1 MYQALHKWVHDA
13 DHSLEAWKLTV
24 SEELNTEKMHIQSPE
39 DEANKG
45 KTK

>member
-13 DHSLEAWKLTV
+13 VMEAWKLTV
-24 SEELNTEKMHIQSPE
+24 SELNTEKMHIQSHE

>member
-13 DHSLEAWKLTV
+13 VMEAWKLTI

-45 KTK
+45 KTT

>member
-13 DHSLEAWKLTV
+13 IMEALKLIV
-24 SEELNTEKMHIQSPE
+24 SKELNTEKMHIQSPE
-39 DEANKG
+39 DETNKG